1 MAVAPLE
8 ATVIMP
14 EQTSVA
20 LLTVLQAE
28 LLVLAVTALAQMA
41 ALVKLAAK
49 VQLAAQEAA

>member
-1 MAVAPLE
+1 ML
-8 ATVIMP
+8 

-20 LLTVLQAE
+20 LLTALQAA

-49 VQLAAQEAA
+49 VQLAAQAAA